1 MISRQAPKPWWVPL
15 PQNQRSCGTRPVI
28 FVPFPL
34 EFKVKSAFRFGVL
47 VALIGSLGL
56 GVFFQP
62 NAIAIPSAPPAL
74 EIVPVDTNMHD
85 FMEGMFQAPYRR
97 LKESIAAEPKDNN
110 GWKAIRSDVLIL
122 SEGSNILVLRKPEKN
137 QAKWDEYSLAAKQ
150 AGEMAFKAAKQ
161 KNFAETRKAYETM
174 LVHCNEC
181 HKTFANGKHQ
191 LLP

>member
-1 MISRQAPKPWWVPL
+1 M
-15 PQNQRSCGTRPVI
+15 
-28 FVPFPL
+28 
-34 EFKVKSAFRFGVL
+34 KSAFRFGIL
-47 VALIGSLGL
+47 VALFGSLGL

-62 NAIAIPSAPPAL
+62 NANAIPSAPTVP

-122 SEGSNILVLRKPEKN
+122 SEGSNILMLRKPEKDE
-137 QAKWDEYSLAAKQ
+137 AKWDEYSLAAKQ
-150 AGEMAFKAAKQ
+150 AGEIAFKAAKQ
-161 KNFAETRKAYETM
+161 KNFAETRKAYEAM
-174 LVHCNEC
+174 LVHCNDC

-191 LLP
+191 LAP